1 MHPFHLLGVVGVF
14 GGSLLCMVTSSLIM
28 ETTKMNLLLRVTN
41 LVKKKGLIILR
52 LLMINL
58 VD

>member
-41 LVKKKGLIILR
+41 LVKEETYNIAAAH
-52 LLMINL
+52 
-58 VD
+58 D